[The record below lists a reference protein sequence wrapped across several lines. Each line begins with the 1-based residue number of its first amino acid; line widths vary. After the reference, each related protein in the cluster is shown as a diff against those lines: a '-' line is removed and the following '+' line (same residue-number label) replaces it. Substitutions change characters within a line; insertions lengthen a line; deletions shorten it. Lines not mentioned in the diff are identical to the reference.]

1 MKAMTTVEVRS
12 ELKDL
17 IDRIRDLSVLEA
29 LRTLALRQAE
39 QDELSADMERVADL
53 SHEDIAAGRTH
64 SIDDV
69 KRWMDE
75 QKRDR

>member
-1 MKAMTTVEVRS
+1 MTTVEIRS
-12 ELKDL
+12 ELKDI

-39 QDELSADMERVADL
+39 QDDLSAELERVADL
-53 SHEDIAAGRTH
+53 SDEDIAAGRTH

-75 QKRDR
+75 QKRKP

>member
-1 MKAMTTVEVRS
+1 MTSVEIRS

-39 QDELSADMERVADL
+39 QDDLSAEMERVADL
-53 SHEDIAAGRTH
+53 SDEDIAAGRTH
-64 SIDDV
+64 TIDEV
-69 KRWMDE
+69 KRRMDE
-75 QKRDR
+75 QKPKP